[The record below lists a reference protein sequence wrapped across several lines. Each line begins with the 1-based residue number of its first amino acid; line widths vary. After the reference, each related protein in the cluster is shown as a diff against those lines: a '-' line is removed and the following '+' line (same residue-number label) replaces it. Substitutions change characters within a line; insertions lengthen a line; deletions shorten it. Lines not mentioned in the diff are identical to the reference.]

1 MSTVMERPQIDMRA
15 VELAA
20 RSPDSRVR
28 GVAMRRLEI
37 EREIA
42 PLDGFLSFYCA
53 EAEHVGPEV
62 KQSASAKKPAPAQ
75 ANGVDKAE
83 SKGKTVR
90 MIEVARDAIVAYG
103 KPMPLPML
111 FETMRRD
118 HPAVCLA
125 SQDSM
130 RARLAEHKDKLVRVD
145 GRGYWPAGVEA
156 PSADA

>member
-1 MSTVMERPQIDMRA
+1 MSTVMDRSQINMRA

-20 RSPDSRVR
+20 RSPDQRVR
-28 GVAMRRLEI
+28 GAAMRRLEI
-37 EREIA
+37 ENEIA
-42 PLDGFLSFYCA
+42 PLDSFLSYYCD
-53 EAEHVGPEV
+53 EADRSGVEV
-62 KQSASAKKPAPAQ
+62 KQAAVPVTKKPTPATGEQ
-75 ANGVDKAE
+75 
-83 SKGKTVR
+83 KGKTIR

-103 KPMPLPML
+103 RPMSLSVL

-145 GRGYWPAGVEA
+145 GRGYWPAGMEP
-156 PSADA
+156 PSADV